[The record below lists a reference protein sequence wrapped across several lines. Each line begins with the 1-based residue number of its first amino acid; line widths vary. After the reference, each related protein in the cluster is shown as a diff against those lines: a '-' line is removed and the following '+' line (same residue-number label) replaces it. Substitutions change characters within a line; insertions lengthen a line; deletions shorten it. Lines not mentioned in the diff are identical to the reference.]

1 MTILATPADLTF
13 RVLAAVADGAW
24 TPADVTA
31 TVTSELRADRSD
43 VVATL
48 WDLVES
54 GDLTCTHDNGQFGFR
69 VVRPL
74 ATPAAALVAVDAGC

>member
-1 MTILATPADLTF
+1 MTIKASPAELTE
-13 RVLAAVADGAW
+13 RVMRAVAEGAW

-31 TVTSELRADRSD
+31 TVTSEFRADRSD

-54 GDLTCTHDNGQFGFR
+54 GEVVCTHHNGQFGFR
-69 VVRPL
+69 
-74 ATPAAALVAVDAGC
+74 AAQYV

>member
-1 MTILATPADLTF
+1 MPILASPADLTF

-24 TPADVTA
+24 TSADVTA
-31 TVTSELRADRSD
+31 TVTSELRAERCD

-54 GDLTCTHDNGQFGFR
+54 GDLTCTHDNRQFGFR

-74 ATPAAALVAVDAGC
+74 QTPAHALVEVDAGS

>member
-1 MTILATPADLTF
+1 MPVLATTADLTF
-13 RVLAAVADGAW
+13 RVLATVADGAW

-31 TVTSELRADRSD
+31 AVTSELRADRSD

-69 VVRPL
+69 VVSTLP
-74 ATPAAALVAVDAGC
+74 TPAAERTAVSTAC

>member
-1 MTILATPADLTF
+1 MTTQAPPAQLTE

-31 TVTSELRADRSD
+31 TVTSEFRAARSD

-48 WDLVES
+48 WDLVET
-54 GDLTCTHDNGQFGFR
+54 GDLACCHHHGQFGFR
-69 VVRPL
+69 
-74 ATPAAALVAVDAGC
+74 ATHFH